1 MICNIRSSKAY
12 SNICPYIG
20 RIKENLLIH
29 KIHFYFMPIWYLHT
43 LLNIQKPPLSHS
55 AQKLFETF
63 WITTMKN
70 CGYGRICIL
79 YNRIETEEYAMKDNL
94 MKPKQI
100 FVKMFYVSRELY
112 IHSFVLLSVKPS
124 KSYLHM
130 KSVVNLKM
138 MWPSISINLAKNYI
152 TKYI

>member
-1 MICNIRSSKAY
+1 
-12 SNICPYIG
+12 
-20 RIKENLLIH
+20 
-29 KIHFYFMPIWYLHT
+29 MPIWYLHT
-43 LLNIQKPPLSHS
+43 LLNVQKPPLSHS

-79 YNRIETEEYAMKDNL
+79 YNRIETEEYALKDNL

-100 FVKMFYVSRELY
+100 FVKMFYISRELY

-124 KSYLHM
+124 KSYLRM
-130 KSVVNLKM
+130 KSVVKM
-138 MWPSISINLAKNYI
+138 IWPFIFINLLNKYDTIYIITTTTSIIRQNSDFLVAKV
-152 TKYI
+152 